1 MVEIIDIANPSLSAI
16 THAGVFHADEVLGTA
31 ILEKA
36 FGEVRLARVNNLPG
50 GLSDNVIVYD
60 IGGGRFDHHQP
71 DGNGIRENG
80 VPYASAGLLWKE
92 YGPSIVS
99 SSTDSEWLMTYV
111 DRVLIQ
117 GVDAADNGMVG
128 FDTDPNKQL
137 SFSRMIAG
145 FNPEWDEEK
154 DFDNA
159 FLEAVAFARTVLA
172 NVVKRGSALLR
183 SREIVS
189 EAIERSEGGI
199 MVLDEALPW
208 QDAVAESNSPKA
220 INLLFVVFPSSRGGY
235 SWQGIP
241 DEPNS
246 YTQRLSVP
254 KAWWGLS
261 GKDLQDAAG
270 VADATFCHRTGFAG
284 SAESLE
290 GALALVRRAIAKSA

>member
-1 MVEIIDIANPSLSAI
+1 MVEIIDIANPTLSAT

-31 ILEKA
+31 ILEEA
-36 FGEVRLARVNNLPG
+36 LGEIHLARVNDLPS
-50 GLSDNVIVYD
+50 GLPDNVIIYD

-71 DGNGIRENG
+71 DGNGVRENG
-80 VPYASAGLLWKE
+80 ISYASAGLLWKE

-99 SSTDSEWLMTYV
+99 SSTDPKWLMTYV
-111 DRVLIQ
+111 DKVLIQ
-117 GVDAADNGMVG
+117 GVDAADNGVVG
-128 FDTDPNKQL
+128 FDADSNKQF

-145 FNPEWDEEK
+145 FNPEWDEK
-154 DFDNA
+154 KTFDDA
-159 FLEAVAFARTVLA
+159 FLEAVSFAGTVLA
-172 NVVKRGSALLR
+172 NVIKRGSTLLG

-208 QDAVAESNSPKA
+208 KDAVAESNNLKA
-220 INLLFVVFPSSRGGY
+220 NNLLFVVFPSSRGGY
-235 SWQGIP
+235 AWQGIP
-241 DEPNS
+241 DAPGS

-254 KAWWGLS
+254 KPWWGLS
-261 GKDLQDAAG
+261 GKDLQDVTG

-290 GALALVRRAIAKSA
+290 GALALVKRAISQSV